1 MHARGPDAAMGKTE
15 RRLNMPGTW
24 MTLSCPGFCL
34 VIVLCK
40 NCSDTQ
46 ATAKE
51 FNFSCRIV

>member
-15 RRLNMPGTW
+15 HRLNMPGTW
-24 MTLSCPGFCL
+24 MTLFCPGYYL
-34 VIVLCK
+34 VIVLC
-40 NCSDTQ
+40 NNYSETQ